1 MIKRRGGVFARF
13 GAIVGVAALLSMPVA
28 AGDQDFVLING
39 TGYVISEVYVSPV
52 KAGDWEEDVL
62 GRDVL
67 GVDDRTEIRFS
78 RDTDACRW
86 DLKVV
91 YEDDGSSAE
100 WGNLNLC
107 EISAVTLRYSRKT
120 GETSAYTE

>member
-1 MIKRRGGVFARF
+1 MINKLKALITMS
-13 GAIVGVAALLSMPVA
+13 GAVVGMVALMSAPAA
-28 AGDQDFVLING
+28 AGDQDFVIINA

-52 KAGDWEEDVL
+52 KAEDWEEDVL

-67 GVDDRTEIRFS
+67 GEGERTEIRFS
-78 RDTDACRW
+78 RSTNTCRW

-107 EISAVTLRYSRKT
+107 EISAVTLRYNRKT
-120 GETSAYTE
+120 GETSAVTE